1 MVIDK
6 MTGKGCAWS
15 IVSKTV
21 TKKLVADGIVDQPI
35 YRKLRYNSKN
45 RYSLLWVTA
54 YGKSD
59 IYITTLRHE
68 ELAEAPLWVP
78 SFIDAGIWAQ
88 AVSRFRNNWSLDT
101 NVERYLLPEM
111 EGYLQSIS
119 DEELLSITRDF
130 LVEHGVI
137 NRPISQ
143 RAEKTY
149 FFNENEVYS
158 LDRESKV
165 FDKDQIKFIMFD
177 VRDES
182 CFNMNVWRKAV
193 SQFAVGMTL
202 NECIKIFLKTEI
214 ARHVPQ
220 KVTPVDRLVQYIA
233 PARYER
239 VPGNN
244 NELTFDRIRIT
255 VGLPRYQFRLWE
267 TLRDEV
273 QKYRHEIYQRVVQ
286 KLETE
291 RQFKKYGVPINFLKL
306 SEVILLRDYSME
318 FIFELKDQKI
328 DRQVAD
334 LSVSPDETGDDE
346 D

>member
-15 IVSKTV
+15 ITSKTV
-21 TKKLVADGIVDQPI
+21 VKKLVVEGIIGQPI
-35 YRKLRYNSKN
+35 GRKIRKNSKKG
-45 RYSLLWVTA
+45 YDLLWVAA
-54 YGKSD
+54 YGED
-59 IYITTLRHE
+59 YIYVTPKKYDE
-68 ELAEAPLWVP
+68 SAEKRLWAP
-78 SFIDAGIWAQ
+78 SFIDAGIWEQ
-88 AVSRFRNNWSLDT
+88 VVSRFRNNWSLDA

-111 EGYLQSIS
+111 EEYLQSIT

-177 VRDES
+177 VGDKS

-328 DRQVAD
+328 DRQVSD